1 MVYSCFNHIIPL
13 QSIKN
18 QSVQKKCISVY
29 QIIMDYPHDI
39 PIVDGISDEHEI
51 IKDFTSRFEISNDYH
66 GISDFPMISRLSV
79 SLFSEER
86 EESLDA
92 KEPSGA
98 LHRHCHLGC

>member
-1 MVYSCFNHIIPL
+1 MYIG
-13 QSIKN
+13 
-18 QSVQKKCISVY
+18 ISY
-29 QIIMDYPHDI
+29 KIIMDYPHDI